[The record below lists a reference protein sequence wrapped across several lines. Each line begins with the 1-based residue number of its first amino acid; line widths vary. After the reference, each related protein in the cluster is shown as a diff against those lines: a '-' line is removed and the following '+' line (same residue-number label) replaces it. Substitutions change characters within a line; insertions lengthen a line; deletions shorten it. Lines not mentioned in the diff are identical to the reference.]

1 MKILIKN
8 GHVIDPVNNI
18 DGIYDI
24 LVENDKISEVAKNI
38 TTSADNIIDAAD
50 KIVMPGIVDM
60 HVHLREPGRE
70 DKETIET
77 GTKAA
82 IKGGIT
88 SLLAMPNTQPAIDCA
103 ENVELLK
110 SIIDKTAEVN
120 VFICATITRERKGKE
135 PTDVAKLKNERVVAI
150 SDDGSSVDNDEL
162 MLKALKKA
170 KEQDILVIFHCEDKL
185 LSAGGAVNLGIISTR
200 LGLRGIARESEYKRV
215 ERDLKLAEK
224 AKARLHIAH
233 VSCKESVD
241 LIAKAKKKGIKVTA
255 EVTPHHFSL
264 NEEAVLGFDTNMKM
278 NPPLRS
284 QEDKEALKEG
294 LKNGIIDAIASD
306 HAPHT
311 ENEKEIEFERAEFG
325 VIGLETELAVSI
337 TELVKTGLLDWP
349 DLVKKLCFNPARI
362 LGIDKGTL
370 GVGCDADIIVVSPD
384 KEWIVKKEGFVSKS
398 KNSAFAGKK
407 LTGVVEYTICNG
419 RINEVYPDQRIR

>member
-103 ENVELLK
+103 ENVQLLK

-120 VFICATITRERKGKE
+120 VFICATITIERKGKE

-370 GVGCDADIIVVSPD
+370 GVGCDADILVVSPD
-384 KEWIVKKEGFVSKS
+384 KEWVVQKAEFVSKS
-398 KNSAFAGKK
+398 KNSAFLGKK

-419 RINEVYPDQRIR
+419 RIAYKNPDLG